1 MNLSISYIS
10 LNVTAAAAADI
21 IDFLHSKGI
30 IALDSEFL
38 SHFIWNDDWIRV
50 VAMLLV
56 NTIVMLYV

>member
-1 MNLSISYIS
+1 MHLSISYIS
-10 LNVTAAAAADI
+10 LNVAAAADI